1 MPKKLLTTNWQKHII
16 IFAFE
21 NRKYIVSPN
30 IKIIVRVRSYIS
42 EMLMETGEGFPYN
55 AVAV

>member
-1 MPKKLLTTNWQKHII
+1 MMPKKLLTTNWQKHII

-30 IKIIVRVRSYIS
+30 IKILFAFGVI
-42 EMLMETGEGFPYN
+42 
-55 AVAV
+55 

>member
-1 MPKKLLTTNWQKHII
+1 MKQTPKKLLTTNWQKHII

-30 IKIIVRVRSYIS
+30 IKILFAFGVI
-42 EMLMETGEGFPYN
+42 
-55 AVAV
+55 